1 MRVRGHYL
9 CRPLCA
15 GWSGQEGNDHTARR
29 STTQGRATAMNNDFV
44 ADGTDNQGRKGLA
57 YDWQSLFAATAVTA
71 IEAQLASMT
80 PVSVD

>member
-1 MRVRGHYL
+1 
-9 CRPLCA
+9 
-15 GWSGQEGNDHTARR
+15 
-29 STTQGRATAMNNDFV
+29 MNNDFV
-44 ADGTDNQGRKGLA
+44 ADGTVNQGRKGLA